1 MYQLNSQL
9 TNQATRMITIDQQK
23 TTDQPREDKTISY
36 VILHY
41 VQILPT
47 SSNSHC
53 IDEIF

>member
-9 TNQATRMITIDQQK
+9 TNQATRMCTTDLPK

-36 VILHY
+36 VVLKY